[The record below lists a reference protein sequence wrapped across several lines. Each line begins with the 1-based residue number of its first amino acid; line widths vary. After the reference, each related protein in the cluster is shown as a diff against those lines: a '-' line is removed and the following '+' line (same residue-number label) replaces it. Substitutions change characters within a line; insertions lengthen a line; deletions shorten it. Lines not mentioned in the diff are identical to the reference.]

1 MGLTKDVFMLC
12 KGMTTD
18 EAEKITPQHSDY
30 QKYTANIKFDGERI
44 IAVVLNG
51 DVILMNRNGK
61 ICNFNFKEVVEDLKP
76 LGDCILDG
84 EIISRDDDFTKLMT
98 RARVSNPIKLKE
110 REKSVPIRYMVFDV
124 LKIGDNDLRTRD
136 LKIRVDYLKTHLKDL
151 QSENVEIAEYNN
163 IDVMLEKAKREDR
176 EGIIAKD
183 LTGKYESRRSEDWLK
198 IKFFKETTFKAI
210 AYTPNP
216 KGIKVEDELGRSVQ
230 IAGQQHEEV
239 KNILDNCGEVE
250 INIQY
255 LSQSSNGNYRFPSYR
270 GLVELNDLGG
280 KNGEKEN
287 VK

>member
-18 EAEKITPQHSDY
+18 EAEKITPQHRDY
-30 QKYTANIKFDGERI
+30 SRYTANIKFDGERI

-61 ICNFNFKEVVEDLKP
+61 ITNFNFREVVEDLKG
-76 LGDCILDG
+76 LDDCIIDG

-98 RARVSNPIKLKE
+98 RARVSNPTKLAQ
-110 REKSVPIRYMVFDV
+110 REKDVPIKYMVFDV
-124 LKIGDNDLRTRD
+124 LKIGSEDLRTRD
-136 LKIRVDYLKTHLKDL
+136 LMIRVKKLNELLEGKETDNL
-151 QSENVEIAEYNN
+151 EIAEYGD
-163 IDVMLEKAKREDR
+163 IDVMFERAKLEDR

-183 LTGKYESRRSEDWLK
+183 ICGKYESRRSEFWLK

-210 AYTPNP
+210 SYTQNP
-216 KGIKVEDELGRSVQ
+216 KGIRVEDSLGRSCQ

-239 KNILDNCGEVE
+239 KEILDSVGEVT

-255 LSQSSNGNYRFPSYR
+255 LSQASNGNYRFPSYR
-270 GLVELNDLGG
+270 GLVDDTLTPKPSDNQ
-280 KNGEKEN
+280 KPI
-287 VK
+287 